1 MVAHPFGREPGA
13 ALQRDGLSGAG
24 NRAPH
29 HERLAAHPREQPV
42 RQHCRGGR
50 DRVALPPM
58 RTLPIAAGLLAL
70 TTATL
75 LPAKPPIAKANL
87 APGMV
92 SAADPRAAE
101 AGAQIL
107 RQGGSALDAAFATL
121 IALTVVEPQS
131 SGIGGGG
138 YMVYSPRGGPAVT
151 FDGRETAP
159 HAATNTWFFK
169 DGQPMPTREAIP
181 GGKSVGV
188 PGNLRMMAL

>member
-1 MVAHPFGREPGA
+1 MVAHPFRREPGA
-13 ALQRDGLSGAG
+13 DVQCDGLPRSG
-24 NRAPH
+24 NCAPH

-70 TTATL
+70 TTANV
-75 LPAKPPIAKANL
+75 LPAQPAVITPGPAT
-87 APGMV
+87 APKGMV
-92 SAADPRAAE
+92 SAADPRAAW

-107 RQGGSALDAAFATL
+107 QQGGSALDAAFATL

-151 FDGRETAP
+151 FDGRESAP
-159 HAATNTWFFK
+159 HAATN
-169 DGQPMPTREAIP
+169 
-181 GGKSVGV
+181 
-188 PGNLRMMAL
+188 